1 MRLEV
6 PLHIVPTDHISQPC
20 LDSLVDLPRIISQEE
35 EDAYTKTT
43 RVPDMDLVTRI
54 HNGAGSCHL
63 YIKLRRSRGC
73 IFRLSFGL
81 LSFGFFLQINA
92 LSIIMCASKGTTC
105 N

>member
-35 EDAYTKTT
+35 EEAYTKTT
-43 RVPDMDLVTRI
+43 RVSDMDLVTRI

-63 YIKLRRSRGC
+63 YVKTFFFYIQ
-73 IFRLSFGL
+73 IVGL
-81 LSFGFFLQINA
+81 LLIYNYSKT
-92 LSIIMCASKGTTC
+92 IMY
-105 N
+105 